1 MEIFADPMLVEVL
14 TGIGGLKSLDVV
26 RILRTKGEISDYN
39 LAQVMGLSWN
49 KARGILYRLYDRNV
63 VGFEKRKDEKTEKL
77 MYYWRLNEAKLSHI
91 LVERRRQTIN
101 ILREKLM
108 HETHENLFSCDTGC
122 TRVPFENAFEMEF
135 SCPDCGD
142 RLDMVDNSFVAE
154 EINSYIDHMEEAISS
169 WT

>member
-63 VGFEKRKDEKTEKL
+63 VCFEKRKDEKTEKL
-77 MYYWRLNEAKLSHI
+77 MYYWTLNETKLSHI

-101 ILREKLM
+101 QLR
-108 HETHENLFSCDTGC
+108 
-122 TRVPFENAFEMEF
+122 
-135 SCPDCGD
+135 
-142 RLDMVDNSFVAE
+142 
-154 EINSYIDHMEEAISS
+154 
-169 WT
+169 